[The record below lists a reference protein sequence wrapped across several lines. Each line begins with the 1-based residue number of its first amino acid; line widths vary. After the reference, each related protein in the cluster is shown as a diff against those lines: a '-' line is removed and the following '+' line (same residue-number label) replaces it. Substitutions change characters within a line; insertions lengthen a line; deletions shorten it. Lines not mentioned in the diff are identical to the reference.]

1 MSNTSETSN
10 QTPPIPPPIWTP
22 IVIDDDIG
30 PIRSL
35 QAFNMRNGDVSL
47 ARSLFIKSELAPM
60 WHWSPIQN
68 LPPKMAISQ
77 TPAFIKCALANMM
90 ANKPASVSDALAR
103 KQAIL
108 VGVAGQ

>member
-35 QAFNMRNGDVSL
+35 QDFNMRNGDVSQ
-47 ARSLFIKSELAPM
+47 ARSLFIQSELAPG
-60 WHWSPIQN
+60 WHWLPIQN
-68 LPPKMAISQ
+68 LPPEMAMSQ
-77 TPAFIKCALANMM
+77 TSAFIKCALANMM
-90 ANKPASVSDALAR
+90 ANKPASVSDVLAKR
-103 KQAIL
+103 QAIL
-108 VGVAGQ
+108 VRIAEQ